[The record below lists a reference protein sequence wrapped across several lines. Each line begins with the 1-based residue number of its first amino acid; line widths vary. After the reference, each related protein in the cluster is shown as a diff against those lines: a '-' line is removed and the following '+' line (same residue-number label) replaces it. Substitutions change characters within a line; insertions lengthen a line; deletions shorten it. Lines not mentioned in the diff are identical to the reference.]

1 MPRQSGRA
9 GEAGMVRGAQRVQK
23 QVITNTCTLHLF
35 TIHNIRF
42 FKYLRQYCCQGM
54 ADSVRVP
61 ACGAGRGG
69 GAQEE
74 GGVCRL
80 RGPVLQQ
87 QGGGHPQGHLQVNC
101 VKYYLSELPW
111 NRSPGLVFSL

>member
-1 MPRQSGRA
+1 
-9 GEAGMVRGAQRVQK
+9 
-23 QVITNTCTLHLF
+23 
-35 TIHNIRF
+35 
-42 FKYLRQYCCQGM
+42 M

-87 QGGGHPQGHLQVNC
+87 QGGGHPQGHVQVNC
-101 VKYYLSELPW
+101 VKYYIRTPVEQIPRTCLFSVNCLRGGVQSEGGGELI
-111 NRSPGLVFSL
+111 LCTL

>member
-1 MPRQSGRA
+1 
-9 GEAGMVRGAQRVQK
+9 
-23 QVITNTCTLHLF
+23 
-35 TIHNIRF
+35 
-42 FKYLRQYCCQGM
+42 M

-87 QGGGHPQGHLQVNC
+87 QGGGHPQGHLQVC
-101 VKYYLSELPW
+101 LQTVLHPHLGVGDRAEI
-111 NRSPGLVFSL
+111 